1 MMAENKDELIEL
13 ASRLARYQGVD
24 EQTGLPNLRQFL
36 RELERELARARRLRE
51 WTVLLVL
58 EPDHEVEME
67 RFSEAVRGA
76 VRLEDLVA
84 RIGGRRLAVLL
95 VATAAHAGRLV
106 ASRLQERVHDL
117 TTVSIGIRPVAPS
130 EADPGAAPEILRDAV
145 VTLEEAQA
153 TGGDLL
159 VVWDSLVEN
168 PN

>member
-1 MMAENKDELIEL
+1 MMARSKDELIEL

-36 RELERELARARRLRE
+36 RELERELARSRRLRE

-58 EPDHEVEME
+58 EPDDAVEVEPLA
-67 RFSEAVRGA
+67 EAVRGA
-76 VRLEDLVA
+76 VRMEDLVA
-84 RIGGRRLAVLL
+84 RIGDQRLAVLL
-95 VATAAHAGRLV
+95 VATAPHAGRLV
-106 ASRLQERVHDL
+106 ASRLQERVRDL

-130 EADPGAAPEILRDAV
+130 EADPAAAPEVLREAV
-145 VTLEEAQA
+145 LTLEEARA

>member
-1 MMAENKDELIEL
+1 MMAGSKDELIEL

-58 EPDHEVEME
+58 EPDEAVEMD
-67 RFSEAVRGA
+67 RLSDAVRGV

-84 RIGGRRLAVLL
+84 RMGDRRLAVLL
-95 VATAAHAGRLV
+95 VATAPHAGRLV
-106 ASRLQERVHDL
+106 ASRLQERARDL

-130 EADPGAAPEILRDAV
+130 EANPQAAPEILREAV
-145 VTLEEAQA
+145 LTLEEARA

-159 VVWDSLVEN
+159 VVWDSLIEGLN
-168 PN
+168 